1 MSNQELF
8 VREIEEILN
17 NYNITLSE
25 NANKYFQIL
34 KVSKNEKP
42 KFTENGKV
50 ILKYLQ
56 DNKDTYNNIFSAKSI
71 GEGLSISSKG
81 VSGALRKL
89 VNDGYVDKAGNSPV
103 CYSINQK
110 GIEVNIEEEEA

>member
-1 MSNQELF
+1 MSNQEMF
-8 VREIEEILN
+8 IKEIEEILN
-17 NYNITLSE
+17 DNNITLSE

-34 KVSKNEKP
+34 KMSKNEKP
-42 KFTENGKV
+42 KFTENGKI

-71 GEGLSISSKG
+71 GEGLFISSKG

-110 GIEVNIEEEEA
+110 GIEVNIEEEET

>member
-8 VREIEEILN
+8 VKEIEEILN

-34 KVSKNEKP
+34 KISKNEKP
-42 KFTENGKV
+42 KFTENGKI

-71 GEGLSISSKG
+71 GEGLLISSKG